1 VYNCPLRMYYVDT
14 SACEYIKSYKLPEP
28 LLPVPL
34 ALSMQPPKML
44 PEAREKSVYGYVRL
58 VCT

>member
-1 VYNCPLRMYYVDT
+1 MIYVFVCRYV
-14 SACEYIKSYKLPEP
+14 CEYIKSYKLPEP

-44 PEAREKSVYGYVRL
+44 PEAREKSVYGYIRL